1 MNITT
6 IHSFEELN
14 QTVVNRYREDGAIH
28 VKGLFKPDEVLAWKE
43 EVARIFSLPGLLDP
57 LNVRVEGRQHAKLG
71 SIADRLDPILDIS
84 PVFSSLVKDPRVR
97 GFAEALIGDSVE
109 VFRCKLIRKSPG
121 TAGYSMHQ
129 DYPYW
134 EFMGVPADAIL
145 TVAVAID
152 DASDQAGGME
162 FFKGLHNK
170 QQASD
175 PDEPRDVDP
184 TKIDLSRSVRPHA
197 AAGDLIFFHSL
208 TPHRSSS
215 NLSPNNRALLLPTF
229 AGTKYG
235 PLYKSYH
242 EAYLTRK
249 LKGHRLSAE
258 VLEPF
263 QQMVV
268 SA

>member
-1 MNITT
+1 MNIAT
-6 IHSFEELN
+6 IHSKEELT
-14 QTVVNRYREDGAIH
+14 QSVIDRYHADGAIH
-28 VKGLFKPDEVLAWKE
+28 VKGLFKPEEVQVWKG
-43 EVARIFSLPGLLDP
+43 EVARIFGLPGLIDP
-57 LNVRVEGRQHAKLG
+57 LNVRVEGRSHAKRG
-71 SIADRLDPILDIS
+71 SVADRLDPILDIS
-84 PVFSSLVKDPRVR
+84 PVFSNLMRDSRVL
-97 GFAEALIGDSVE
+97 GFAEALIGDAVD
-109 VFRCKLIRKSPG
+109 VFRCKLIRKSPE

-134 EFMGVPADAIL
+134 EFMGVPANSIL

-162 FFKGLHNK
+162 FFKGLHDK

-175 PDEPRDVDP
+175 PSEPRDVDP
-184 TKIDLSRSVRPHA
+184 TKIDLSRSVRPNA

-208 TPHRSSS
+208 TPHRSSP

-229 AGTKYG
+229 ASAKYG

-249 LKGHRLSAE
+249 LNGHKLSSD
-258 VLEPF
+258 VLDPL
-263 QQMVV
+263 QQSTVL
-268 SA
+268 A